1 MALLY
6 NQPRSATIICKQD
19 NSILFCMNRDMFQR
33 LVITSAFKRRKMYE
47 EFLASVPLLKESMN
61 DYERSQVASCLTTK
75 TYLPGEI
82 IFKQNDEA
90 NGIYFIES
98 GSVQVFQEDDDYDE
112 TESLRDLGKLERGQ
126 YFGEVAL
133 INKSPRSATV
143 VAYLDDKNKNS
154 NDNNNNNQTEYACKL
169 AFMDIDAFERLM
181 GPCLELLK
189 NKIMTYKA

>member
-1 MALLY
+1 
-6 NQPRSATIICKQD
+6 
-19 NSILFCMNRDMFQR
+19 MFQR

-61 DYERSQVASCLTTK
+61 DHERSQVASCLTTK
-75 TYLPGEI
+75 AYLPGEI
-82 IFKQNDEA
+82 IFKQNDQA

-98 GSVQVFQEDDDYDE
+98 GSVQVFQEDDE

-143 VAYLDDKNKNS
+143 VAYLDEK
-154 NDNNNNNQTEYACKL
+154 NNNNNNKNESNYQTEYACKL

>member
-1 MALLY
+1 
-6 NQPRSATIICKQD
+6 
-19 NSILFCMNRDMFQR
+19 MFQR
-33 LVITSAFKRRKMYE
+33 LVITRAFNRRKMYE

-82 IFKQNDEA
+82 IFKQNDQA

-98 GSVQVFQEDDDYDE
+98 GCVKVFQEDDE
-112 TESLRDLGKLERGQ
+112 TRSIRDLGKLERGQ
-126 YFGEVAL
+126 YFGEIAL

-143 VAYLDDKNKNS
+143 LAHLDEKNKNS
-154 NDNNNNNQTEYACKL
+154 DKSNNQTPEYACKL